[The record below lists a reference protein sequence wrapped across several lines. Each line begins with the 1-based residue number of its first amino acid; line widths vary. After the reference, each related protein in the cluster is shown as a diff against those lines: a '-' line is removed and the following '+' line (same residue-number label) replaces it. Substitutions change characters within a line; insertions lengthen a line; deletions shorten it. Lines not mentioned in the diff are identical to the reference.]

1 MTLYSAINSDFQN
14 LSKNKKY
21 FLTFQARK
29 GGALLT
35 VYVIS
40 FTDNGDLL
48 NKKICRIFKN
58 CNIKSFPHTFK
69 RDNLKK
75 WTENAFADADAIIFI
90 GAAGIAVRAIA
101 SYIDR
106 KDKDPA
112 VVVCD
117 ELGKYAV
124 PILSGHIGGGNDIA
138 LKIEQ
143 GTSAKAVITT
153 ATDINGVWAVDN
165 WAVKKNFKI
174 ANIENV
180 KYISSA
186 LLRGEQIGLFS
197 DVEIDENLP
206 KNVVPGKLGANSGIV
221 ISPYKKK
228 VYGYTLNLIPKCLSI
243 GVGSKKNAD
252 ENALIDLFEKIFRKN
267 KLDKYSVSN
276 IATIDLKKNEPAIL
290 KLQEYLNV
298 ELKYFTSDEL
308 NKVYGEFSKSEFV
321 KSTTG
326 TDNVCEKCA
335 VLASDF
341 GKKIIPKSIGDG
353 VTLSV
358 GLRGEVPKSET
369 LDGGDKL

>member
-1 MTLYSAINSDFQN
+1 
-14 LSKNKKY
+14 
-21 FLTFQARK
+21 LTI
-29 GGALLT
+29 
-35 VYVIS
+35 YIIS

-48 NKKICRIFKN
+48 NKKICRIFKD
-58 CNIKSFPHTFK
+58 CNTKSFPHTFK

-75 WTENAFADADAIIFI
+75 WTENAFASADAIIFI

-124 PILSGHIGGGNDIA
+124 PILSGHIGGANDIA

-153 ATDINGVWAVDN
+153 ATDINGVWAVDS

-174 ANIENV
+174 VNIENV
-180 KYISSA
+180 KYVSSA
-186 LLRGEQIGLFS
+186 LLKGKKIGLFS
-197 DVEIDENLP
+197 DIEIDEDLP
-206 KNVVPGKLGANSGIV
+206 KNIVLGKLDANCGIV

-243 GVGSKKNAD
+243 GVGSRKGAD
-252 ENALIDLFEKIFRKN
+252 ENALVDLFEKIFRKN

-276 IATIDLKKNEPAIL
+276 VATIDLKKNEPAVL
-290 KLQEYLNV
+290 KLCEHLGV
-298 ELKYFTSDEL
+298 KLKCFTSEEL
-308 NKVYGEFSKSEFV
+308 NNVHGEFSKSEFV
-321 KSTTG
+321 KNTTG

-341 GKKIIPKSIGDG
+341 GKKIISKCIGDG

-358 GLRGEVPKSET
+358 GLCGEVPKIET